1 MRPYRVRGF
10 LLGAGVVGLLVL
22 LSVRIY
28 LGDAIELDWFLL
40 GSVVL
45 GGIVAAVL
53 RFSRGTQPD
62 IVDEGKR
69 PEISI
74 HRIPVGGG
82 MAGLI
87 FAVGSCTIFL
97 IGIPALRW
105 FLLGAVIVGSAV
117 GGWLWRWHKNRPV
130 EITDIHDANG

>member
-1 MRPYRVRGF
+1 
-10 LLGAGVVGLLVL
+10 LLIL

-28 LGDAIELDWFLL
+28 LGDATELDWFLL
-40 GSVVL
+40 GSIAL
-45 GGIVAAVL
+45 GAIVAAFL
-53 RFSRGTQPD
+53 RLSRGTQPD
-62 IVDEGKR
+62 IADEGKR

-82 MAGLI
+82 VAGLI

-105 FLLGAVIVGSAV
+105 FLLGAVALGSAI
-117 GGWLWRWHKNRPV
+117 GGLLWRWHRNRPV